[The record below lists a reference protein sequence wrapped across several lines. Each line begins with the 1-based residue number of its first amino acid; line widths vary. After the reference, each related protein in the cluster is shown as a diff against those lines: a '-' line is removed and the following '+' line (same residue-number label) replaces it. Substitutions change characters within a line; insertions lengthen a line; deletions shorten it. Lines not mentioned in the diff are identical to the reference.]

1 MQRDVHAFISGC
13 VAIAQNM
20 ALKIDVLQVVNAMDA
35 MEVAV
40 RAEHSRMTIDDMLQ
54 LSTAAAAGRTGVRC
68 AMIISP

>member
-1 MQRDVHAFISGC
+1 MQRDVHSFIAGC

-20 ALKIDVLQVVNAMDA
+20 ALKIDVLQVANAMDA

-54 LSTAAAAGRTGVRC
+54 LSTAAAAGRTGLQ
-68 AMIISP
+68 ST